1 MDYNV
6 KPMIHRFRQNNM
18 NIVMDVN
25 SGIVHVVDDVTYK
38 VLEYYNGTN
47 RQMVLANMGSEY
59 EESELNEVMD
69 DLDELI
75 KKEVLFAPMDPN
87 YKMAIEDRPIIKAL
101 CINIAHDC
109 NLRCKYCFA
118 GQGGYGQ
125 WRMLMSFDVARR
137 AVDFLIAH
145 SGPREHCELD
155 FFGGEP
161 LMNWHVVQQTVDYV
175 HNQEKKHHKKI
186 KMSLTTNGM
195 LLDEEKTKYLTD
207 NHISLILS
215 LDGRKEMH
223 DRMRPDVNNEGTY
236 DQIVKNLQYCIAHR
250 NGEEY
255 YVRGT
260 FTRHNLD
267 FTTDVEDMLDHGF
280 PAVSMEPVVGDD
292 SAKYSIKES
301 DLPRVKEE
309 YDRLAQL
316 FIQREEE
323 GRPFFFFHFNMDL
336 WKGPCL
342 PKRLRGCGA
351 GHEYLAVVPNGD
363 IYPCHQFVG
372 REGYVVGNVYE
383 GLKNMKMMHD
393 FRMNHVFSKPECVDC
408 WAKFFC
414 SGGCHANNEAYA
426 GDIIGVFDP
435 GIFSIGDTLCS
446 PSKKFKFEGIP
457 TFAPEHFA
465 RVRPVDTMK
474 RKQFVKGVT
483 QIAQEGAIQVFKENH
498 VGMEEIIVGVVG
510 VLQFEVL
517 EYRLKN

>member
-6 KPMIHRFRQNNM
+6 KPMIHRFQQNGM

-38 VLEYYNGTN
+38 VLAYYNGTN
-47 RQMVLANMGSEY
+47 RGMVLANLAKDY
-59 EESELNEVMD
+59 EEAELNEVMD
-69 DLDELI
+69 DLNELI
-75 KKEVLFAPMDPN
+75 AKEVLFAPMDKN

-109 NLRCKYCFA
+109 NLRCQYCFA

-161 LMNWHVVQQTVDYV
+161 LMNWHVVQQTIDYV
-175 HNQEKKHHKKI
+175 HKQEKKHGKKI
-186 KMSLTTNGM
+186 KMSLTTNGL
-195 LLDEEKTKYLTD
+195 LLDKEKVKYLTD

-223 DRMRPDVNNEGTY
+223 DRMRPGVHGEGTY
-236 DQIVKNLQYCIAHR
+236 DEIVKNLQYCVANR
-250 NGEEY
+250 KGEEY

-260 FTRHNLD
+260 FTRYNMD
-267 FTTDVEDMLDHGF
+267 FTTDVIDMIDKGF
-280 PAVSMEPVVGDD
+280 PAVSMEPVVGEDTAD
-292 SAKYSIKES
+292 YSIKEE
-301 DLPRVKEE
+301 DLPRVKAE
-309 YDRLAQL
+309 YDRLAKL
-316 FIQREEE
+316 FIAREEE

-372 REGYVVGNVYE
+372 REGYVIGNVYE
-383 GLKNMKMMHD
+383 GLKNFKMMRD

-414 SGGCHANNEAYA
+414 SGGCHANNEAFA
-426 GDIIGVFDP
+426 GDIHKPYHITGEIQKKRVECAMMIQAYNEMKKPKVMAQP
-435 GIFSIGDTLCS
+435 GTYQA
-446 PSKKFKFEGIP
+446 KKE
-457 TFAPEHFA
+457 A
-465 RVRPVDTMK
+465 
-474 RKQFVKGVT
+474 
-483 QIAQEGAIQVFKENH
+483 
-498 VGMEEIIVGVVG
+498 MEE
-510 VLQFEVL
+510 
-517 EYRLKN
+517 K

>member
-1 MDYNV
+1 MDYHV
-6 KPMIHRFRQNNM
+6 KPMIHRFRQNGM

-25 SGIVHVVDDVTYK
+25 SGIVHVVDDVTYD
-38 VLEYYNGTN
+38 VLAYYNGKN
-47 RQMVLANMGSEY
+47 RDMVLANLGKDY
-59 EESELNEVMD
+59 EEKELNEVMD

-75 KKEVLFAPMDPN
+75 KKETLFAPMDPN
-87 YKMAIEDRPIIKAL
+87 YELAIEDRPIVKAL
-101 CINIAHDC
+101 CLNIAHDC

-125 WRMLMSFDVARR
+125 WRMLMPFDVARR
-137 AVDFLIAH
+137 GVDFLIAH

-161 LMNWHVVQQTVDYV
+161 LLNWHVVQQTIDYV
-175 HNQEKKHHKKI
+175 HTQEKKHHKKI
-186 KMSLTTNGM
+186 KMSLTTNGL
-195 LLDEEKTKYLTD
+195 LLDEEKVKYLTD

-223 DRMRPDVNNEGTY
+223 DRMRPGVHGEGTY
-236 DQIVKNLQYCIAHR
+236 DRIVKNLQYCVQHR

-260 FTRHNLD
+260 FTRYNLD
-267 FTTDVEDMLDHGF
+267 FTTDVIDMLDHGF
-280 PAVSMEPVVGDD
+280 DAVSMEPVVGEDTEE
-292 SAKYSIKES
+292 YSIKKE

-309 YDRLAQL
+309 YDRLAKL

-372 REGYVVGNVYE
+372 REGYVLGNVYE

-393 FRMNHVFSKPECVDC
+393 FRANHVFSKPTCVDC

-414 SGGCHANNEAYA
+414 SGGCHANNESFA
-426 GDIIGVFDP
+426 GDIHKPYDITCEIQKKRVECAMMIQAYNQLKKPSVMAQP
-435 GIFSIGDTLCS
+435 GS
-446 PSKKFKFEGIP
+446 PR
-457 TFAPEHFA
+457 A
-465 RVRPVDTMK
+465 K
-474 RKQFVKGVT
+474 REAAEK
-483 QIAQEGAIQVFKENH
+483 
-498 VGMEEIIVGVVG
+498 
-510 VLQFEVL
+510 
-517 EYRLKN
+517 RD

>member
-6 KPMIHRFRQNNM
+6 KPMIHRFQQNGM

-38 VLEYYNGTN
+38 VLAYYNGTN
-47 RQMVLANMGSEY
+47 RGMVLANLAKDY
-59 EESELNEVMD
+59 EEAELNEVMD

-75 KKEVLFAPMDPN
+75 AKEVLFAPMDKN

-109 NLRCKYCFA
+109 NLRCQYCFA

-161 LMNWHVVQQTVDYV
+161 LMNWHVVQQTIDYV
-175 HNQEKKHHKKI
+175 HKQEKKHGKKI
-186 KMSLTTNGM
+186 KMSLTTNGL
-195 LLDEEKTKYLTD
+195 LLDKEKVKYLTD

-215 LDGRKEMH
+215 HHGRKEMH
-223 DRMRPDVNNEGTY
+223 DRMRPGVHGEGTY
-236 DQIVKNLQYCIAHR
+236 DEIVKNLQYCVANR
-250 NGEEY
+250 KGEEY

-260 FTRHNLD
+260 FTRYNMD
-267 FTTDVEDMLDHGF
+267 FTTDVIDMIDKGF
-280 PAVSMEPVVGDD
+280 PAVSMEPVVGEDTAD
-292 SAKYSIKES
+292 YSIKEE
-301 DLPRVKEE
+301 DLPRVKAE
-309 YDRLAQL
+309 YDRLAKL
-316 FIQREEE
+316 FIAREEE

-372 REGYVVGNVYE
+372 REGYVIGNVYE
-383 GLKNMKMMHD
+383 GLKNFKMMRD

-414 SGGCHANNEAYA
+414 SGGCHANNEAFA
-426 GDIIGVFDP
+426 GDIHKPYHITCEIQKKRVECAMMIQAYNEMKKPKVMAQP
-435 GIFSIGDTLCS
+435 GTYQA
-446 PSKKFKFEGIP
+446 KKE
-457 TFAPEHFA
+457 A
-465 RVRPVDTMK
+465 
-474 RKQFVKGVT
+474 
-483 QIAQEGAIQVFKENH
+483 
-498 VGMEEIIVGVVG
+498 MEE
-510 VLQFEVL
+510 
-517 EYRLKN
+517 K

>member
-6 KPMIHRFRQNNM
+6 KPMIHRFQQNGM

-38 VLEYYNGTN
+38 VLAYYNGTN
-47 RQMVLANMGSEY
+47 RGMVLANLSKDY
-59 EESELNEVMD
+59 EEAELNEVMD

-75 KKEVLFAPMDPN
+75 AKEVLFAPMDKN

-109 NLRCKYCFA
+109 NLRCQYCFA

-161 LMNWHVVQQTVDYV
+161 LMNWHVVQQTIDYV
-175 HNQEKKHHKKI
+175 HKQEKKHGKKI
-186 KMSLTTNGM
+186 KMSLTTNGL
-195 LLDEEKTKYLTD
+195 LLDKEKVKYLTD

-223 DRMRPDVNNEGTY
+223 DRMRPGVHGEGTY
-236 DQIVKNLQYCIAHR
+236 DEIVKNLQYCVANR
-250 NGEEY
+250 KGEEY

-260 FTRHNLD
+260 FTRYNMD
-267 FTTDVEDMLDHGF
+267 FTTDVIDMIDKGF
-280 PAVSMEPVVGDD
+280 PAVSMEPVVGEDTAD
-292 SAKYSIKES
+292 YSIKEE
-301 DLPRVKEE
+301 DLPRVKAE
-309 YDRLAQL
+309 YDRLAKL
-316 FIQREEE
+316 FIAREEE

-372 REGYVVGNVYE
+372 RGGYVIGNVYE
-383 GLKNMKMMHD
+383 GLKNFKMMRD

-414 SGGCHANNEAYA
+414 SGGCHANNEAFA
-426 GDIIGVFDP
+426 GDIHKPFHITCEIQKKRVECAMMIQAYNEMKKPKVMAQP
-435 GIFSIGDTLCS
+435 GTYQA
-446 PSKKFKFEGIP
+446 KKE
-457 TFAPEHFA
+457 A
-465 RVRPVDTMK
+465 
-474 RKQFVKGVT
+474 
-483 QIAQEGAIQVFKENH
+483 
-498 VGMEEIIVGVVG
+498 MEE
-510 VLQFEVL
+510 
-517 EYRLKN
+517 K

>member
-6 KPMIHRFRQNNM
+6 KPMIHRFQQNGM

-38 VLEYYNGTN
+38 VLAYYNGTN
-47 RQMVLANMGSEY
+47 RGMVLANLAKDY
-59 EESELNEVMD
+59 EEAELNEVMD

-75 KKEVLFAPMDPN
+75 AKEVLFAPMDKN

-109 NLRCKYCFA
+109 NLRCQYCFA

-161 LMNWHVVQQTVDYV
+161 LMNWHVVQQTIDYV
-175 HNQEKKHHKKI
+175 HKQEKKHGKKI
-186 KMSLTTNGM
+186 KMSLTTNGL
-195 LLDEEKTKYLTD
+195 LLDKEKVKYLTD

-215 LDGRKEMH
+215 LDGRKEMQ
-223 DRMRPDVNNEGTY
+223 DRMRPGVHGEGTY
-236 DQIVKNLQYCIAHR
+236 DEIVKNLQYCVANR
-250 NGEEY
+250 KGEEY

-260 FTRHNLD
+260 FTRYNMD
-267 FTTDVEDMLDHGF
+267 FTTDVIDMLDKGF
-280 PAVSMEPVVGDD
+280 PAVSMEPVVGEDTAD
-292 SAKYSIKES
+292 YSIKEE
-301 DLPRVKEE
+301 DLPRVKAE
-309 YDRLAQL
+309 YDRLAKL
-316 FIQREEE
+316 FIAREEE

-372 REGYVVGNVYE
+372 REGYVIGNVYE
-383 GLKNMKMMHD
+383 GLKNFKMMRD

-414 SGGCHANNEAYA
+414 SGGCHANNEAFA
-426 GDIIGVFDP
+426 GDIHKPFHITCEIQKKRVECAMMIQAYNEMKKPKVMAQP
-435 GIFSIGDTLCS
+435 GTYQA
-446 PSKKFKFEGIP
+446 KKE
-457 TFAPEHFA
+457 A
-465 RVRPVDTMK
+465 
-474 RKQFVKGVT
+474 
-483 QIAQEGAIQVFKENH
+483 
-498 VGMEEIIVGVVG
+498 MEE
-510 VLQFEVL
+510 
-517 EYRLKN
+517 K

>member
-6 KPMIHRFRQNNM
+6 KPMIHRFQQNGM

-38 VLEYYNGTN
+38 VLAYYNGTN
-47 RQMVLANMGSEY
+47 RGMVLANLAKDY
-59 EESELNEVMD
+59 EEAELNEVMD

-75 KKEVLFAPMDPN
+75 AKEVLFAPMDKN

-109 NLRCKYCFA
+109 NLRCQYCFA

-161 LMNWHVVQQTVDYV
+161 LMNWHVVQQTIDYV
-175 HNQEKKHHKKI
+175 HKQEKKHGKKI
-186 KMSLTTNGM
+186 KMSLTTNGL
-195 LLDEEKTKYLTD
+195 LLDKEKVKYLTD

-223 DRMRPDVNNEGTY
+223 DRMRPGVHGEGTY
-236 DQIVKNLQYCIAHR
+236 DEIVKNLQYCVANR
-250 NGEEY
+250 KGEEY

-260 FTRHNLD
+260 FTRYNMD
-267 FTTDVEDMLDHGF
+267 FTTDVIDMIDKGF
-280 PAVSMEPVVGDD
+280 PAVSMEPVVGEDTAD
-292 SAKYSIKES
+292 YSIKEE
-301 DLPRVKEE
+301 DLPRVKAE
-309 YDRLAQL
+309 YDRLAKL
-316 FIQREEE
+316 FIAREEE

-372 REGYVVGNVYE
+372 REGYVIGNVYE
-383 GLKNMKMMHD
+383 GLKNFKMMRD

-414 SGGCHANNEAYA
+414 SGGRHANNEAFA
-426 GDIIGVFDP
+426 GDIHKPYHITCEIQKKRVECAMMIQAYNEMKKPKVMAQP
-435 GIFSIGDTLCS
+435 GTYQA
-446 PSKKFKFEGIP
+446 KKE
-457 TFAPEHFA
+457 A
-465 RVRPVDTMK
+465 
-474 RKQFVKGVT
+474 
-483 QIAQEGAIQVFKENH
+483 
-498 VGMEEIIVGVVG
+498 MEE
-510 VLQFEVL
+510 E
-517 EYRLKN
+517 

>member
-6 KPMIHRFRQNNM
+6 KPMIHRFQQNGM

-38 VLEYYNGTN
+38 VLAYYNGTN
-47 RQMVLANMGSEY
+47 RGMVLANLAKDY
-59 EESELNEVMD
+59 EEAELNEVMD

-75 KKEVLFAPMDPN
+75 AKEVLFAPMDKN
-87 YKMAIEDRPIIKAL
+87 YKMAIEDRLIIKAL

-109 NLRCKYCFA
+109 NLRCQYCFA

-161 LMNWHVVQQTVDYV
+161 LMNWHVVQQTIDYV
-175 HNQEKKHHKKI
+175 HKQEKKHGKKI
-186 KMSLTTNGM
+186 KMSLTTNGL
-195 LLDEEKTKYLTD
+195 LLDKEKVKYLTD

-223 DRMRPDVNNEGTY
+223 DRMRPGVHGEGTY
-236 DQIVKNLQYCIAHR
+236 DEIVKNLQYCVANR
-250 NGEEY
+250 KGEEY

-260 FTRHNLD
+260 FTRYNMD
-267 FTTDVEDMLDHGF
+267 FTTDVIDMIDKGF
-280 PAVSMEPVVGDD
+280 PAVSMEPVVGEDTAD
-292 SAKYSIKES
+292 YSIKEE
-301 DLPRVKEE
+301 DLPRVKAE
-309 YDRLAQL
+309 YDRLAKL
-316 FIQREEE
+316 FIAREEE

-372 REGYVVGNVYE
+372 REGYVIGNVYE
-383 GLKNMKMMHD
+383 GLKNFKMMRD

-414 SGGCHANNEAYA
+414 SGGCHANNEAFA
-426 GDIIGVFDP
+426 GDIHKPYHITCEIQKKRVECAMMIQAYNEMKKPKVMAQP
-435 GIFSIGDTLCS
+435 GTYQA
-446 PSKKFKFEGIP
+446 KKE
-457 TFAPEHFA
+457 AL
-465 RVRPVDTMK
+465 
-474 RKQFVKGVT
+474 
-483 QIAQEGAIQVFKENH
+483 
-498 VGMEEIIVGVVG
+498 EE
-510 VLQFEVL
+510 
-517 EYRLKN
+517 K

>member
-6 KPMIHRFRQNNM
+6 KPMIHRFQQNGM

-38 VLEYYNGTN
+38 VLAYYNGTN
-47 RQMVLANMGSEY
+47 RGMVLANLAKDY
-59 EESELNEVMD
+59 EEAELNEVMD

-75 KKEVLFAPMDPN
+75 AKEVLFAPMDKN

-109 NLRCKYCFA
+109 NLRCQYCFA

-161 LMNWHVVQQTVDYV
+161 LMNWHVVQQTIDYV
-175 HNQEKKHHKKI
+175 HKQEKKHGKKI
-186 KMSLTTNGM
+186 KMSLTTNGL
-195 LLDEEKTKYLTD
+195 LLDKEKVKYLTD

-223 DRMRPDVNNEGTY
+223 DRMRPGVHGEGTY
-236 DQIVKNLQYCIAHR
+236 DEIVKNLQYCVANR
-250 NGEEY
+250 KGEEY

-260 FTRHNLD
+260 FTRYNMD
-267 FTTDVEDMLDHGF
+267 FTTDVIDMIDKGF
-280 PAVSMEPVVGDD
+280 PAVSMEPVVGEDTAD
-292 SAKYSIKES
+292 YSIKEE
-301 DLPRVKEE
+301 DLSRVKAE
-309 YDRLAQL
+309 YDRLAKL
-316 FIQREEE
+316 FIAREEE

-336 WKGPCL
+336 WKGTCL

-372 REGYVVGNVYE
+372 REGYVIGNVYE
-383 GLKNMKMMHD
+383 GLKNFKMMRD

-414 SGGCHANNEAYA
+414 SGGCHANNEAFA
-426 GDIIGVFDP
+426 GDIHKPYHITCEIQKKRVECAMMIQAYNEMKKPKVMAQP
-435 GIFSIGDTLCS
+435 GTYQA
-446 PSKKFKFEGIP
+446 KKE
-457 TFAPEHFA
+457 A
-465 RVRPVDTMK
+465 
-474 RKQFVKGVT
+474 
-483 QIAQEGAIQVFKENH
+483 
-498 VGMEEIIVGVVG
+498 MEE
-510 VLQFEVL
+510 
-517 EYRLKN
+517 K

>member
-6 KPMIHRFRQNNM
+6 KPMIHRFQQNGM

-38 VLEYYNGTN
+38 VLAYYNGTN
-47 RQMVLANMGSEY
+47 RGMVLANLAKDY
-59 EESELNEVMD
+59 EEAELNEVMD

-75 KKEVLFAPMDPN
+75 AKEVLFAPMDKN

-109 NLRCKYCFA
+109 NLRCQYCFA

-161 LMNWHVVQQTVDYV
+161 LMNWHVVQQTIDYV
-175 HNQEKKHHKKI
+175 HKQEKKHGKKI
-186 KMSLTTNGM
+186 KMSLTTNGL
-195 LLDEEKTKYLTD
+195 LLDKEKVKYLTD

-223 DRMRPDVNNEGTY
+223 DRMRPGVHGEGTY
-236 DQIVKNLQYCIAHR
+236 DEIVKNLQYCVANR
-250 NGEEY
+250 KGEEY

-260 FTRHNLD
+260 FTRYNMD
-267 FTTDVEDMLDHGF
+267 FTTDVIDMIDKGF
-280 PAVSMEPVVGDD
+280 PAVSMEPVVGEDTAD
-292 SAKYSIKES
+292 YSIKEE
-301 DLPRVKEE
+301 DLPRVKAE
-309 YDRLAQL
+309 YDRLAKL
-316 FIQREEE
+316 FIAREEE

-372 REGYVVGNVYE
+372 REGYVIGNVYE
-383 GLKNMKMMHD
+383 GLKNFKMMRD
-393 FRMNHVFSKPECVDC
+393 FRMNHVFNKPECVDC

-414 SGGCHANNEAYA
+414 SGGCHANNEAFA
-426 GDIIGVFDP
+426 GDIHKPYHITCEIQKKRVECAMMIQAYNEMKKPKVMAQP
-435 GIFSIGDTLCS
+435 GTYQA
-446 PSKKFKFEGIP
+446 KKE
-457 TFAPEHFA
+457 A
-465 RVRPVDTMK
+465 
-474 RKQFVKGVT
+474 
-483 QIAQEGAIQVFKENH
+483 
-498 VGMEEIIVGVVG
+498 MEE
-510 VLQFEVL
+510 
-517 EYRLKN
+517 K

>member
-6 KPMIHRFRQNNM
+6 KPMIHRFQQNGM

-38 VLEYYNGTN
+38 VLAYYNGTN
-47 RQMVLANMGSEY
+47 RGMVLANLAKDY
-59 EESELNEVMD
+59 EEAELNEVMD

-75 KKEVLFAPMDPN
+75 AKEVLFAPMDKN

-109 NLRCKYCFA
+109 NLRCQYCFA

-161 LMNWHVVQQTVDYV
+161 LMNWHVVQQTIDYV
-175 HNQEKKHHKKI
+175 HKQEKKHGKKI
-186 KMSLTTNGM
+186 KMSLTTNGL
-195 LLDEEKTKYLTD
+195 LLDKEKVKYLTD

-223 DRMRPDVNNEGTY
+223 DRMRPGVHGEGTY
-236 DQIVKNLQYCIAHR
+236 DEIVKNLQYCVANR
-250 NGEEY
+250 KGEEY

-260 FTRHNLD
+260 FTRYNMD
-267 FTTDVEDMLDHGF
+267 FTTDVIDMIDKGF
-280 PAVSMEPVVGDD
+280 PAVSMEPVVGEDTAD
-292 SAKYSIKES
+292 YSIKEE
-301 DLPRVKEE
+301 DLPRVKAE
-309 YDRLAQL
+309 YDRLAKL
-316 FIQREEE
+316 FIAREEE

-372 REGYVVGNVYE
+372 REGYVIGNVYE
-383 GLKNMKMMHD
+383 GLKNFKTMRD

-414 SGGCHANNEAYA
+414 SGGCHANNEAFA
-426 GDIIGVFDP
+426 GDIHKPFHITCEIQKKRLECAMMIQAYNEMKKPKVMAQP
-435 GIFSIGDTLCS
+435 GTYQA
-446 PSKKFKFEGIP
+446 KKE
-457 TFAPEHFA
+457 A
-465 RVRPVDTMK
+465 
-474 RKQFVKGVT
+474 
-483 QIAQEGAIQVFKENH
+483 
-498 VGMEEIIVGVVG
+498 MEE
-510 VLQFEVL
+510 
-517 EYRLKN
+517 K

>member
-6 KPMIHRFRQNNM
+6 KPMIHRFQQNGM

-38 VLEYYNGTN
+38 VLAYYNGTN
-47 RQMVLANMGSEY
+47 RGMVLANLAKDY
-59 EESELNEVMD
+59 EEAELNEVMD

-75 KKEVLFAPMDPN
+75 AKEVLFAPMDKN

-109 NLRCKYCFA
+109 NLRCQYCFA

-161 LMNWHVVQQTVDYV
+161 LMNWHVVQQTIDYV
-175 HNQEKKHHKKI
+175 HKQEKKHGKKI
-186 KMSLTTNGM
+186 KMSLTTNGL
-195 LLDEEKTKYLTD
+195 LLDKGKVKYLTD

-223 DRMRPDVNNEGTY
+223 DRMRPGVHGEGTY
-236 DQIVKNLQYCIAHR
+236 DEIVKNLQYCVANR
-250 NGEEY
+250 KGEEY

-260 FTRHNLD
+260 FTRYNMD
-267 FTTDVEDMLDHGF
+267 FTTDVIDMIDKGF
-280 PAVSMEPVVGDD
+280 PAVSMEPVVGEDTAD
-292 SAKYSIKES
+292 YSIKEE
-301 DLPRVKEE
+301 DLSRVKAE
-309 YDRLAQL
+309 YDRLAKL
-316 FIQREEE
+316 FIAREEE

-372 REGYVVGNVYE
+372 REGYVIGNVYE
-383 GLKNMKMMHD
+383 GLKNFKMMRD

-414 SGGCHANNEAYA
+414 SGGCHANNEAFA
-426 GDIIGVFDP
+426 GDIHKPYHITCEIQKKRVECAMMIQAYNEMKKPKVMAQP
-435 GIFSIGDTLCS
+435 GTYQA
-446 PSKKFKFEGIP
+446 KKE
-457 TFAPEHFA
+457 A
-465 RVRPVDTMK
+465 
-474 RKQFVKGVT
+474 
-483 QIAQEGAIQVFKENH
+483 
-498 VGMEEIIVGVVG
+498 MEE
-510 VLQFEVL
+510 
-517 EYRLKN
+517 K

>member
-6 KPMIHRFRQNNM
+6 KPMIHRFQQNGM

-38 VLEYYNGTN
+38 VLAYYNGTN
-47 RQMVLANMGSEY
+47 WGMVLANLAKDY
-59 EESELNEVMD
+59 EEAELNEVMD

-75 KKEVLFAPMDPN
+75 AKEVLFAPMDKN

-109 NLRCKYCFA
+109 NLRCQYCFA

-161 LMNWHVVQQTVDYV
+161 LMNWHVVQQTIDYV
-175 HNQEKKHHKKI
+175 HKQEKKHGKKI
-186 KMSLTTNGM
+186 KMSLTTNGL
-195 LLDEEKTKYLTD
+195 LLDKEKVKYLTD

-223 DRMRPDVNNEGTY
+223 DRMRPGVHGEGTY
-236 DQIVKNLQYCIAHR
+236 DEIVKNLQYCVANR
-250 NGEEY
+250 KGEEY

-260 FTRHNLD
+260 FTRYNMD
-267 FTTDVEDMLDHGF
+267 FTTDVIDMIDKGF
-280 PAVSMEPVVGDD
+280 PAVSMEPVVGEDTAD
-292 SAKYSIKES
+292 YSIKEE
-301 DLPRVKEE
+301 DLPRVKAE
-309 YDRLAQL
+309 YDCLAKL
-316 FIQREEE
+316 FIAREEE

-372 REGYVVGNVYE
+372 REGYVIGNVYE
-383 GLKNMKMMHD
+383 GLKNFKMMRD

-414 SGGCHANNEAYA
+414 SGGCHANNEAFA
-426 GDIIGVFDP
+426 GDIHKPYHITCEIQKKRVECAMMIQAYNEMKKPKVMAQP
-435 GIFSIGDTLCS
+435 GTYQA
-446 PSKKFKFEGIP
+446 KKE
-457 TFAPEHFA
+457 A
-465 RVRPVDTMK
+465 
-474 RKQFVKGVT
+474 
-483 QIAQEGAIQVFKENH
+483 
-498 VGMEEIIVGVVG
+498 MEE
-510 VLQFEVL
+510 
-517 EYRLKN
+517 K

>member
-6 KPMIHRFRQNNM
+6 KPMIHRFQQNGM

-38 VLEYYNGTN
+38 VLAYYNGTN
-47 RQMVLANMGSEY
+47 RGMVLANLAKDY
-59 EESELNEVMD
+59 EEAELNEVMD

-75 KKEVLFAPMDPN
+75 AKEVLFAPMDKN

-109 NLRCKYCFA
+109 NLRCQYCFA

-161 LMNWHVVQQTVDYV
+161 LMNWHVVQQTIDYV
-175 HNQEKKHHKKI
+175 HKQEKKHGKKI
-186 KMSLTTNGM
+186 KMSLTTNGL
-195 LLDEEKTKYLTD
+195 LLDKEKVKYLTD

-215 LDGRKEMH
+215 LDGRKEKH
-223 DRMRPDVNNEGTY
+223 DRMRPGVHGEGTY
-236 DQIVKNLQYCIAHR
+236 DEIVKNLQYCVANR
-250 NGEEY
+250 KGEEY

-260 FTRHNLD
+260 FTRYNMD
-267 FTTDVEDMLDHGF
+267 FTTDVIDMIDKGF
-280 PAVSMEPVVGDD
+280 PAVSMEPVVGEDTAD
-292 SAKYSIKES
+292 YSIKEE
-301 DLPRVKEE
+301 DLPRVKAE
-309 YDRLAQL
+309 YDRLAKL
-316 FIQREEE
+316 FIAREEE

-372 REGYVVGNVYE
+372 RDGYVIGNVYE
-383 GLKNMKMMHD
+383 GLKNFKMMRD

-414 SGGCHANNEAYA
+414 SGGCHANNEAFA
-426 GDIIGVFDP
+426 GDIHKPFHITCEIQKKRVECAMMIQAYNEMKKPKVMAQP
-435 GIFSIGDTLCS
+435 GTYQA
-446 PSKKFKFEGIP
+446 KKE
-457 TFAPEHFA
+457 AL
-465 RVRPVDTMK
+465 
-474 RKQFVKGVT
+474 
-483 QIAQEGAIQVFKENH
+483 
-498 VGMEEIIVGVVG
+498 EE
-510 VLQFEVL
+510 E
-517 EYRLKN
+517 

>member
-6 KPMIHRFRQNNM
+6 KPMIHRFQQNGM

-38 VLEYYNGTN
+38 VLAYYNGTN
-47 RQMVLANMGSEY
+47 RGMVLANLAKDY
-59 EESELNEVMD
+59 EEAELNEVMD

-75 KKEVLFAPMDPN
+75 AKEVLFAPMDKN

-109 NLRCKYCFA
+109 NLRCQYCFA
-118 GQGGYGQ
+118 GQGGYGR

-161 LMNWHVVQQTVDYV
+161 LMNWHVVQQTIDYV
-175 HNQEKKHHKKI
+175 HKQEKKHGKKI
-186 KMSLTTNGM
+186 KMSLTTNGL
-195 LLDEEKTKYLTD
+195 LLDKEKVKYLTD

-223 DRMRPDVNNEGTY
+223 DRMRPGVHGEGTY
-236 DQIVKNLQYCIAHR
+236 DEIVKNLQYCVANR
-250 NGEEY
+250 KGEEY

-260 FTRHNLD
+260 FTRYNMD
-267 FTTDVEDMLDHGF
+267 FTTDVIDMIDKGF
-280 PAVSMEPVVGDD
+280 PAVSMEPVVGEDTAD
-292 SAKYSIKES
+292 YSIKEE
-301 DLPRVKEE
+301 DLPCVKAE
-309 YDRLAQL
+309 YDRLAKL
-316 FIQREEE
+316 FIAREEE

-372 REGYVVGNVYE
+372 REGYVIGNVYE
-383 GLKNMKMMHD
+383 GLKNFKMMRD

-414 SGGCHANNEAYA
+414 SGGCHANNEAFA
-426 GDIIGVFDP
+426 GDIHKPFHITCEIQKKRVECAMMIQAYNEMKKPKVMAQP
-435 GIFSIGDTLCS
+435 GTYQA
-446 PSKKFKFEGIP
+446 KKE
-457 TFAPEHFA
+457 A
-465 RVRPVDTMK
+465 
-474 RKQFVKGVT
+474 
-483 QIAQEGAIQVFKENH
+483 
-498 VGMEEIIVGVVG
+498 MEE
-510 VLQFEVL
+510 
-517 EYRLKN
+517 K

>member
-6 KPMIHRFRQNNM
+6 KPMIHRFQQNGM

-38 VLEYYNGTN
+38 VLAYYNGTN
-47 RQMVLANMGSEY
+47 RGMVLANLAKDY
-59 EESELNEVMD
+59 EEAELNEVMD

-75 KKEVLFAPMDPN
+75 AKEVLFAPMDKN

-109 NLRCKYCFA
+109 NLRCQYCFA

-161 LMNWHVVQQTVDYV
+161 LMNWHVVQQTIDYV
-175 HNQEKKHHKKI
+175 HKQEKKHGTKI
-186 KMSLTTNGM
+186 KMSLTTNGL
-195 LLDEEKTKYLTD
+195 LLDKEKVKYLTD

-223 DRMRPDVNNEGTY
+223 DRMRPGVHGEGTY
-236 DQIVKNLQYCIAHR
+236 DEIVKNLQYCVANR
-250 NGEEY
+250 KGEEY

-260 FTRHNLD
+260 FTRYNMD
-267 FTTDVEDMLDHGF
+267 FTTDVIDMIDKGF
-280 PAVSMEPVVGDD
+280 PAVSMEPVVGEDTAD
-292 SAKYSIKES
+292 YSIKEE
-301 DLPRVKEE
+301 DLPRVKAE
-309 YDRLAQL
+309 YDRLAKL
-316 FIQREEE
+316 FIAREEE

-372 REGYVVGNVYE
+372 REGYVIGNVYE
-383 GLKNMKMMHD
+383 GLKNFKMMRD

-414 SGGCHANNEAYA
+414 SGGCHANNEAFA
-426 GDIIGVFDP
+426 GDIHKPFHITCEIQKKRVECAMMIQAYNEMKKPKVMAQP
-435 GIFSIGDTLCS
+435 GTYQA
-446 PSKKFKFEGIP
+446 KKE
-457 TFAPEHFA
+457 AL
-465 RVRPVDTMK
+465 
-474 RKQFVKGVT
+474 
-483 QIAQEGAIQVFKENH
+483 
-498 VGMEEIIVGVVG
+498 EE
-510 VLQFEVL
+510 
-517 EYRLKN
+517 K

>member
-6 KPMIHRFRQNNM
+6 KPMIHRFQQNGM

-38 VLEYYNGTN
+38 VLAYYNGTN
-47 RQMVLANMGSEY
+47 RGMVLANLAKDY
-59 EESELNEVMD
+59 EEAELNEVMD

-75 KKEVLFAPMDPN
+75 AKEVLFAPMDKN

-109 NLRCKYCFA
+109 NLRCQYCFA

-161 LMNWHVVQQTVDYV
+161 LMNWHVVQQTIDYV
-175 HNQEKKHHKKI
+175 HKQEKKHGKKI
-186 KMSLTTNGM
+186 KMSLTTNGL
-195 LLDEEKTKYLTD
+195 LLDKEKVKYLTD

-223 DRMRPDVNNEGTY
+223 DRMRPGVHGEGTY
-236 DQIVKNLQYCIAHR
+236 DEIVKNLQYCVANR
-250 NGEEY
+250 KGEEY

-260 FTRHNLD
+260 FTRYNMD
-267 FTTDVEDMLDHGF
+267 FTTDVIDMIDKGF
-280 PAVSMEPVVGDD
+280 PAVSMEPVVGEDTAD
-292 SAKYSIKES
+292 YSIKEE
-301 DLPRVKEE
+301 DLPRVKAE
-309 YDRLAQL
+309 YDRLAKL
-316 FIQREEE
+316 FIAREEE

-363 IYPCHQFVG
+363 SYPCPQFVG
-372 REGYVVGNVYE
+372 REGYVIGNGYE
-383 GLKNMKMMHD
+383 GLKNFKMMRD

-414 SGGCHANNEAYA
+414 SGGCHANNEAFA
-426 GDIIGVFDP
+426 GDIHKPYHITCEIQKKRVECAMMIQAYNEMKKPKVMAQP
-435 GIFSIGDTLCS
+435 G
-446 PSKKFKFEGIP
+446 PYQAKKE
-457 TFAPEHFA
+457 AME
-465 RVRPVDTMK
+465 
-474 RKQFVKGVT
+474 
-483 QIAQEGAIQVFKENH
+483 QE
-498 VGMEEIIVGVVG
+498 
-510 VLQFEVL
+510 
-517 EYRLKN
+517 

>member
-1 MDYNV
+1 MDYHV
-6 KPMIHRFRQNNM
+6 KPMIHRFRQNGM

-25 SGIVHVVDDVTYK
+25 SGIVHVVDDVTYD
-38 VLEYYNGTN
+38 VLAYYNGKN
-47 RQMVLANMGSEY
+47 RDMVLGNLGKDY
-59 EESELNEVMD
+59 EEKELNEVMD

-75 KKEVLFAPMDPN
+75 KNETLFAPMDPN
-87 YKMAIEDRPIIKAL
+87 YELAIEDRPIVKAL
-101 CINIAHDC
+101 CLNIAHDC

-125 WRMLMSFDVARR
+125 WRMLMPFDVARR
-137 AVDFLIAH
+137 GVDFLIAH

-161 LMNWHVVQQTVDYV
+161 LLNWHVVQQTIDYV
-175 HNQEKKHHKKI
+175 HTQEKKHHKKI
-186 KMSLTTNGM
+186 KMSLTTNGL
-195 LLDEEKTKYLTD
+195 LLDEAKVKYLTD

-223 DRMRPDVNNEGTY
+223 DRMRPGVHGEGTY
-236 DQIVKNLQYCIAHR
+236 DRIVKNLQYCVQHR

-260 FTRHNLD
+260 FTRYNLD
-267 FTTDVEDMLDHGF
+267 FTTDVIDMLDHGF
-280 PAVSMEPVVGDD
+280 DAVSMEPVVGEDTEE
-292 SAKYSIKES
+292 YSIKKE

-309 YDRLAQL
+309 YDRLAKL

-372 REGYVVGNVYE
+372 REGYVLGNVYE

-393 FRMNHVFSKPECVDC
+393 FRANHVFSKPTCVDC

-414 SGGCHANNEAYA
+414 SGGCHANNESFA
-426 GDIIGVFDP
+426 GDIHKPYDITCEIQKKRVECAMMIQAYNQLKKPSVMAQP
-435 GIFSIGDTLCS
+435 GS
-446 PSKKFKFEGIP
+446 PR
-457 TFAPEHFA
+457 A
-465 RVRPVDTMK
+465 K
-474 RKQFVKGVT
+474 REAAEK
-483 QIAQEGAIQVFKENH
+483 
-498 VGMEEIIVGVVG
+498 
-510 VLQFEVL
+510 
-517 EYRLKN
+517 RD

>member
-6 KPMIHRFRQNNM
+6 KPMIHRFQQNGM

-38 VLEYYNGTN
+38 VLAYYNGTN
-47 RQMVLANMGSEY
+47 RGMVLANLSKDY
-59 EESELNEVMD
+59 EEAELNEVMD

-75 KKEVLFAPMDPN
+75 AKEVLFAPMDKN

-109 NLRCKYCFA
+109 NLRCQYCFA

-161 LMNWHVVQQTVDYV
+161 LMNWHVVQQTIDYV
-175 HNQEKKHHKKI
+175 HKQGKKHGKKI
-186 KMSLTTNGM
+186 KMSLTTNGL
-195 LLDEEKTKYLTD
+195 LLDKEKVKYLTD

-223 DRMRPDVNNEGTY
+223 DRMRPGVHGEGTY
-236 DQIVKNLQYCIAHR
+236 DEIVKNLQYCVANR
-250 NGEEY
+250 KGEEY

-260 FTRHNLD
+260 FTRYNMD
-267 FTTDVEDMLDHGF
+267 FTTDVIDMIDKGF
-280 PAVSMEPVVGDD
+280 PAVSMEPVVGEDTAD
-292 SAKYSIKES
+292 YSIKEE
-301 DLPRVKEE
+301 DLPRVKAE
-309 YDRLAQL
+309 YDRLAKL
-316 FIQREEE
+316 FIAREEE

-372 REGYVVGNVYE
+372 REGYVIGNVYE
-383 GLKNMKMMHD
+383 GLKNFKMMRD

-414 SGGCHANNEAYA
+414 SGGCHANNEAFA
-426 GDIIGVFDP
+426 GDIHKPFHITCEIQKKRVECAMMIQAYNEMKKPKVMAQP
-435 GIFSIGDTLCS
+435 GTYQA
-446 PSKKFKFEGIP
+446 KKE
-457 TFAPEHFA
+457 A
-465 RVRPVDTMK
+465 
-474 RKQFVKGVT
+474 
-483 QIAQEGAIQVFKENH
+483 
-498 VGMEEIIVGVVG
+498 MEE
-510 VLQFEVL
+510 
-517 EYRLKN
+517 K

>member
-6 KPMIHRFRQNNM
+6 KPMIHRFQQNGM

-38 VLEYYNGTN
+38 VLAYYNGTN
-47 RQMVLANMGSEY
+47 RGMVLANLAKDY
-59 EESELNEVMD
+59 EEAELNEVMD

-75 KKEVLFAPMDPN
+75 AKEVLFAPMDKN

-109 NLRCKYCFA
+109 NLRCQYCFA

-161 LMNWHVVQQTVDYV
+161 LMNWHVVQQTIDYV
-175 HNQEKKHHKKI
+175 HKQEKKHGKKI
-186 KMSLTTNGM
+186 KMSLTTNGL
-195 LLDEEKTKYLTD
+195 LLDKEKVKYLTD

-223 DRMRPDVNNEGTY
+223 DRMRPGVHGEGTY
-236 DQIVKNLQYCIAHR
+236 DEIVKNLQYCVANR
-250 NGEEY
+250 KGEEY

-260 FTRHNLD
+260 FTRYNMD
-267 FTTDVEDMLDHGF
+267 FTTDVIDMIDKGF
-280 PAVSMEPVVGDD
+280 PAVSMEPVVGEDTAD
-292 SAKYSIKES
+292 YSIKEE
-301 DLPRVKEE
+301 DLPRVKAE
-309 YDRLAQL
+309 YDRLAKL
-316 FIQREEE
+316 FIAREEE

-372 REGYVVGNVYE
+372 REGYVIGNVYE
-383 GLKNMKMMHD
+383 GLKNFKMMRD
-393 FRMNHVFSKPECVDC
+393 FRMNHVFSKTECVDC

-414 SGGCHANNEAYA
+414 SGGCHANNEAFA
-426 GDIIGVFDP
+426 GDIHKPYHITCEIQKKRVECAMMIQAYNEMKKPKVMAQP
-435 GIFSIGDTLCS
+435 GTYQA
-446 PSKKFKFEGIP
+446 KKE
-457 TFAPEHFA
+457 A
-465 RVRPVDTMK
+465 
-474 RKQFVKGVT
+474 
-483 QIAQEGAIQVFKENH
+483 
-498 VGMEEIIVGVVG
+498 MEE
-510 VLQFEVL
+510 
-517 EYRLKN
+517 K

>member
-6 KPMIHRFRQNNM
+6 KPMIHRFQQNGM

-38 VLEYYNGTN
+38 VLAYYNGTN
-47 RQMVLANMGSEY
+47 RGMVLANLAKDY
-59 EESELNEVMD
+59 EEAELNEVMD

-75 KKEVLFAPMDPN
+75 AKEVLFAPMDKN

-109 NLRCKYCFA
+109 NLRCQYCFA

-161 LMNWHVVQQTVDYV
+161 LMNWHVVQQTIDYV
-175 HNQEKKHHKKI
+175 HKQEKKHGKKI
-186 KMSLTTNGM
+186 KMSLTTNGL
-195 LLDEEKTKYLTD
+195 LLDKEKVKYLTD

-223 DRMRPDVNNEGTY
+223 DRMRPGVHGEGTY
-236 DQIVKNLQYCIAHR
+236 NEIVKNLQYCVANR
-250 NGEEY
+250 KGEEY

-260 FTRHNLD
+260 FTRYNMD
-267 FTTDVEDMLDHGF
+267 FTTDVIDMIDKGF
-280 PAVSMEPVVGDD
+280 PAVSMEPVVGEDTAD
-292 SAKYSIKES
+292 YSIKEE
-301 DLPRVKEE
+301 DLPRVKAE
-309 YDRLAQL
+309 YDRLAKL
-316 FIQREEE
+316 FIAREEE

-372 REGYVVGNVYE
+372 REGYVIGNVYE
-383 GLKNMKMMHD
+383 GLKNFKVMRD

-414 SGGCHANNEAYA
+414 SGGCHANNEAFA
-426 GDIIGVFDP
+426 GDIHKPFHITCEIQKKRVECAMMIQAYNEMKKPKVMAQP
-435 GIFSIGDTLCS
+435 GTYQA
-446 PSKKFKFEGIP
+446 KKE
-457 TFAPEHFA
+457 A
-465 RVRPVDTMK
+465 
-474 RKQFVKGVT
+474 
-483 QIAQEGAIQVFKENH
+483 
-498 VGMEEIIVGVVG
+498 MEE
-510 VLQFEVL
+510 
-517 EYRLKN
+517 R